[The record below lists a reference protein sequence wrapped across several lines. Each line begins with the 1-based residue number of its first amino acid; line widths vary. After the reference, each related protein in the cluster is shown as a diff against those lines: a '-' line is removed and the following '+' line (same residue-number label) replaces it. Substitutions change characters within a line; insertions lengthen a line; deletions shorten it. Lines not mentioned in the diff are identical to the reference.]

1 MAVKTYKKGS
11 TAKLSEYFS
20 TIEFDCGKSRGCSCA
35 TTLIDEKLVEI
46 LQRIREHFGKPVTV
60 TSGYRCPAYNGSTKG
75 AATGSLHTKGQAA
88 DIVVAGVK
96 PAEVAKYAESIG
108 VLGIGLYET
117 DKDGHF
123 VHVDTRT
130 VKAFWYGQAQAPR
143 TTFGGATPI
152 TSKPTAPAK
161 PATCS
166 VKLPVLKKGHKG
178 DHVKALQLL
187 LIGRGYGCGKAG
199 ADGDFGAATEQALD
213 KYKKAKKLAANDAA
227 DAATWVSLLGV

>member
-1 MAVKTYKKGS
+1 MAVKTYKKDS

-20 TIEFDCGKSRGCSCA
+20 VYEFRCGLGRGCSCA
-35 TTLIDEKLVEI
+35 TTLIDDDLVAI

-60 TSGYRCPAYNGSTKG
+60 TSGYRCADYNRSVSK
-75 AATGSLHTKGQAA
+75 ATASRHTKGQAA

-123 VHVDTRT
+123 VHVDTRAT
-130 VKAFWYGQAQAPR
+130 KAFWYGQAQAKR
-143 TTFGGATPI
+143 TTFGGA
-152 TSKPTAPAK
+152 PAAAEPAE

-178 DHVKALQLL
+178 DHVKALQIL
-187 LIGRGYGCGKAG
+187 LIGRGYSCGKKG
-199 ADGDFGAATEQALD
+199 ADGDFGTATGQALS
-213 KYKKAKKLAANDAA
+213 KYKTAKKLTANDTA
-227 DAATWVSLLGV
+227 DAATWASLLGL